1 VVALQVQA
9 RVKTTGGKRRGGA
22 RGVTSSRGS
31 GWHGVAQCRRTPR
44 SARPRRPCGHVSAV
58 ATARRSASTRAS
70 VAALLCYTPFVC
82 ACTQTAGRCPWPER
96 QMRRACAS
104 SSGGGGSEGGRVKG
118 QRWWRRQD
126 GRQTTGRAGQATS
139 EARRGQGP
147 FCRAQ
152 LREVVRSS
160 SGKGSGPTSTA
171 ALGSLAA
178 FTITTPP
185 PQSGAPPRPGCQ
197 IHHVCTLHPG
207 NAIDYI
213 FQSTPWRPNSLLSP
227 RTLSAYKRLFAPVAL
242 LPSPSPNPRPLT
254 PVPSVSVLSSTA
266 QCLRCTQNVQTSL
279 RCQCDEACRVRSP
292 CHIPGRNGL
301 PHWLGPALGS
311 FGVLLH

>member
-1 VVALQVQA
+1 V
-9 RVKTTGGKRRGGA
+9 RVPKRQIA
-22 RGVTSSRGS
+22 V
-31 GWHGVAQCRRTPR
+31 HGLRCRC
-44 SARPRRPCGHVSAV
+44 AGHVRAAAAAV
-58 ATARRSASTRAS
+58 AAAAR
-70 VAALLCYTPFVC
+70 
-82 ACTQTAGRCPWPER
+82 AGG
-96 QMRRACAS
+96 S
-104 SSGGGGSEGGRVKG
+104 KVKGGGDDKT
-118 QRWWRRQD
+118 QR

-197 IHHVCTLHPG
+197 IHHFCTLHPG

-227 RTLSAYKRLFAPVAL
+227 WTSSAYKRLFAPVAL
-242 LPSPSPNPRPLT
+242 LPSPSPSPNPRPLT

-266 QCLRCTQNVQTSL
+266 QCLRCAQNVQTSL